1 MNYKIKKLKQVNMI
15 KILYIYL
22 YIYGRKRAKEYS
34 LYNIMANKKTTK
46 ERKPLFFYVFFYNS
60 NPKKQK
66 INY

>member
-46 ERKPLFFYVFFYNS
+46 ERKPLFLCVFL
-60 NPKKQK
+60 
-66 INY
+66 